1 MQWMQ
6 IRRPLSAFVSGLSLL
21 FFCFT
26 ALSTQAAMPPA
37 TKQVQPKRQTQCGH
51 HFKDPLPGAQQHS
64 VKYIEPPEPLKRL
77 PPSTVLETR
86 QLPMRFEMAQ
96 VYRLP
101 PFHTIV
107 ARGDIN
113 ITLRNTQ
120 TPQVAIMNL
129 AEPGRDMVHATVKN
143 DTLYLIETPRP
154 TAQRKSP
161 IQVLVDANNIQL
173 IRLYEKSSLYVNN
186 YNTPRFNIYSASSG
200 NILLHSRLNVNHIEQ
215 NGSGMISIDW
225 VKTNDIDIFTR
236 GPGLIRLAGSVNSLN
251 VRAIGHGR
259 VDAKY
264 LRTEDALIQTGN
276 YAEVAVRPHL
286 TLNAFAAQNSY
297 IYYYKTP
304 DFFTPRSSGSG
315 NIIQMRYWD

>member
-6 IRRPLSAFVSGLSLL
+6 IRRPLSAFASGLSLL
-21 FFCFT
+21 FCFT
-26 ALSTQAAMPPA
+26 ALPAQAAMPPTA
-37 TKQVQPKRQTQCGH
+37 KQIQHQRQNQCGH

-64 VKYIEPPEPLKRL
+64 VKYIEPPEALKRL
-77 PPSTVLETR
+77 PLSTVLETK

-101 PFHTIV
+101 PFHAIV

-129 AEPGRDMVHATVKN
+129 AEPGRDMVHSTVKN
-143 DTLYLIETPRP
+143 GTLYLIETPRP

-161 IQVLVDANNIQL
+161 IQVLVDANNIQS
-173 IRLYEKSSLYVNN
+173 IRLYEKSSLYLNN
-186 YNTPRFNIYSASSG
+186 YRTPIFNIYSATSG
-200 NILLHSRLNVNHIEQ
+200 NILLHSQLNVKHIEQ

-225 VKTNDIDIFTR
+225 VKANDIDIFTR
-236 GPGLIRLAGSVNSLN
+236 APGLIRLAGSANSLN
-251 VRAIGHGR
+251 VRAIGNGK

-264 LRTEDALIQTGN
+264 LRTEDALVQTGN
-276 YAEVAVRPHL
+276 HAEVAVRPHL
-286 TLNAFAAQNSY
+286 TLNGFAAQNSY

-304 DFFTPRSSGSG
+304 DFFTPRTSGSG